1 MMLQLVRRRRAA
13 FTLIELLVVIAIIA
27 VLVAL
32 LLPAVQQA
40 REAARRSQ
48 CRNNLKQLGLA
59 VANYEGTFGQFPLT
73 VCNWD
78 GALGLSWSDASKG
91 SYLVRLLPY
100 VDQVGLYEQI
110 KFDRIGPAWGPDNVE
125 GNFEDLNGNGTQDPG
140 EGLLRHK
147 VVSAFFCPSDPSVPL
162 GGHST
167 KTNYALSMGNQGL
180 DTNAGMCPQYAY
192 GSMAAPGGNMF
203 GTGGSGHG
211 NTADPRSISGV
222 VSRANWGAKVS
233 DITDGTSNVILG
245 GEIRP
250 NCGDHTN
257 NGFYHWNS
265 LWVATTAPLNFPIN
279 CYNEPPV
286 PSPASPPGCNNAN
299 NWTTSQGFK
308 SVHTGGAHFV
318 MCDGSV
324 KFLTDSIDYTNYQ
337 RLGDRRDGQLIT
349 TEF

>member
-1 MMLQLVRRRRAA
+1 MLQLVRRRRAA

-59 VANYEGTFGQFPLT
+59 VANYEGTFGQYPPTCF
-73 VCNWD
+73 ND
-78 GALGLSWSDASKG
+78 NGGLGPAWSDGSKG
-91 SYLVRLLPY
+91 SYLLRLLPY
-100 VDQVGLYEQI
+100 VDQVALYE
-110 KFDRIGPAWGPDNVE
+110 RINFNTAGTAWGPSNVE
-125 GNFEDLNGNGTQDPG
+125 GLFEDANNNGTQDAG
-140 EGLLRHK
+140 EQLLRHK
-147 VVSAFFCPSDPSVPL
+147 VVPAFLCPSDPSFIL
-162 GGHST
+162 SGHST
-167 KTNYALSMGNQGL
+167 KTNYALSMGNQRM
-180 DTNAGMCPQYAY
+180 DTNAGKCPQYVA

-203 GTGGSGHG
+203 GTGGAGHG
-211 NTADPRSISGV
+211 NTYDPRNISGI
-222 VSRANWGAKVS
+222 VSRINWAASVS
-233 DITDGTSNVILG
+233 EIVDGTSNVILA

-250 NCGDHTN
+250 NCGDHSN
-257 NGFYHWNS
+257 NGFYHFNS
-265 LWVATTAPLNFPIN
+265 LWIATTAPLNFPIN
-279 CYNEPPV
+279 CYNEPAV
-286 PSPASPPGCNNAN
+286 SAPASPATCNDAD

-337 RLGDRRDGQLIT
+337 RLGDRRDGQSVT
-349 TEF
+349 TDY